1 MERLDKGV
9 GVERGDRGGEEERP
23 FVPSLHFH
31 WAIQQTMEASTLIF
45 HSTFVFPSQ
54 GLIDYACFYVR
65 GMIWCCYTEFGK
77 SI

>member
-1 MERLDKGV
+1 MERLDRGV

-45 HSTFVFPSQ
+45 
-54 GLIDYACFYVR
+54 LDYSFFCFSLS
-65 GMIWCCYTEFGK
+65 GFN
-77 SI
+77 